1 MFKKKEAEFTYF
13 NEEWN
18 GTSEETKA
26 QPKDDYGD
34 THIDGVDEWIYT
46 TRESSTIED

>member
-1 MFKKKEAEFTYF
+1 MKATFTFF

-18 GTSEETKA
+18 ITAEDTKA

-34 THIDGVDEWIYT
+34 THIDNVDEYFPNA
-46 TRESSTIED
+46 RRSSTIED